1 MGRINRKRSTK
12 IVTFAVLLSL
22 FAYFMLKDNSEMD
35 KSNEMTSRDA
45 VGLFRRGMYCHKT
58 FTNESRNSRGLIVWS
73 PALRMPRRD
82 SEGMKKRD

>member
-22 FAYFMLKDNSEMD
+22 FAYFMLNDNSEMD
-35 KSNEMTSRDA
+35 KSNEITSRDA

-58 FTNESRNSRGLIVWS
+58 FTSESRKSHGLIGRQHC
-73 PALRMPRRD
+73 ACLG
-82 SEGMKKRD
+82 EIAKE

>member
-35 KSNEMTSRDA
+35 KSNEITSRDA

-82 SEGMKKRD
+82 RERMKKRD

>member
-22 FAYFMLKDNSEMD
+22 FAYFMLKDKSEMD
-35 KSNEMTSRDA
+35 KSNEITSRDA

-58 FTNESRNSRGLIVWS
+58 FTNESRNSHGLIGRQHC
-73 PALRMPRRD
+73 ACLG
-82 SEGMKKRD
+82 EIAKE

>member
-22 FAYFMLKDNSEMD
+22 FAYFMLNDNSEMD
-35 KSNEMTSRDA
+35 KSNEITSRDA

-58 FTNESRNSRGLIVWS
+58 FTNESRKSHGLIGRQHC
-73 PALRMPRRD
+73 ACLG
-82 SEGMKKRD
+82 EIAKE

>member
-35 KSNEMTSRDA
+35 KSNEITSRDA

-58 FTNESRNSRGLIVWS
+58 FTNETRNSRGLTGRQHCACLGEI
-73 PALRMPRRD
+73 AK
-82 SEGMKKRD
+82 E

>member
-35 KSNEMTSRDA
+35 KSNEITSRDA

-58 FTNESRNSRGLIVWS
+58 FTNETRNSRGLTGRQYCACLGEI
-73 PALRMPRRD
+73 AK
-82 SEGMKKRD
+82 E

>member
-35 KSNEMTSRDA
+35 KSNEITSRDA

-58 FTNESRNSRGLIVWS
+58 FTNESRNSRGLIGRQHY
-73 PALRMPRRD
+73 ACLG
-82 SEGMKKRD
+82 EIAKE

>member
-22 FAYFMLKDNSEMD
+22 FAYFMLKDNSERD
-35 KSNEMTSRDA
+35 KSNEITSRDA

-58 FTNESRNSRGLIVWS
+58 FTNESRNSRGLIGRQHC
-73 PALRMPRRD
+73 ACLG
-82 SEGMKKRD
+82 EIAKE

>member
-35 KSNEMTSRDA
+35 KSNEITSRDA

-58 FTNESRNSRGLIVWS
+58 FTNETRNSRGLTGNI
-73 PALRMPRRD
+73 AHA
-82 SEGMKKRD
+82 

>member
-22 FAYFMLKDNSEMD
+22 FAYFMLNDNSEMD
-35 KSNEMTSRDA
+35 KSNEITSRDA

-58 FTNESRNSRGLIVWS
+58 FTNESRNSRGLTGRQYCACLGEI
-73 PALRMPRRD
+73 AK
-82 SEGMKKRD
+82 E

>member
-12 IVTFAVLLSL
+12 IVTFAALLSL

-35 KSNEMTSRDA
+35 KSNEITSRDA

>member
-22 FAYFMLKDNSEMD
+22 FAYFMLKDNSDMD
-35 KSNEMTSRDA
+35 KSNEITSRDA

>member
-35 KSNEMTSRDA
+35 KSNEITSRDA
-45 VGLFRRGMYCHKT
+45 VGLFRRGMYFHKT

>member
-22 FAYFMLKDNSEMD
+22 FAYFMLKDNSDMD
-35 KSNEMTSRDA
+35 KSNEITSRDA

-58 FTNESRNSRGLIVWS
+58 FTNETRNSRGLTGNI
-73 PALRMPRRD
+73 AHA
-82 SEGMKKRD
+82 

>member
-35 KSNEMTSRDA
+35 KSNEITSRDA

-58 FTNESRNSRGLIVWS
+58 FTNESRNSRGLI
-73 PALRMPRRD
+73 AHA
-82 SEGMKKRD
+82 

>member
-35 KSNEMTSRDA
+35 KSNEITSRDA

-58 FTNESRNSRGLIVWS
+58 FTNEVEILAGSLVASI
-73 PALRMPRRD
+73 AHA
-82 SEGMKKRD
+82 

>member
-12 IVTFAVLLSL
+12 IVTFSVLLSL

-35 KSNEMTSRDA
+35 KSNEITSRDA

>member
-35 KSNEMTSRDA
+35 KSNEITSRDA

-58 FTNESRNSRGLIVWS
+58 FTNKVEILAGSLVANI
-73 PALRMPRRD
+73 AHA
-82 SEGMKKRD
+82 

>member
-35 KSNEMTSRDA
+35 KSNEITSRDA

-58 FTNESRNSRGLIVWS
+58 FTNETRNSRGLTGRQYCSCLGEI
-73 PALRMPRRD
+73 AK
-82 SEGMKKRD
+82 E

>member
-35 KSNEMTSRDA
+35 KSNEITSRDA

-82 SEGMKKRD
+82 SEGMKNRD

>member
-1 MGRINRKRSTK
+1 MRRINRKRSTK

-35 KSNEMTSRDA
+35 KSNEITSRDA

-58 FTNESRNSRGLIVWS
+58 FTNESRKSHGLTGHQYCACLGEI
-73 PALRMPRRD
+73 AK
-82 SEGMKKRD
+82 E